1 MTIYVGRKQRVNGT
15 PAYIALCDLM
25 HRRGLAGATVLLG
38 VDGVAHGERQ
48 RANFFGRNAD
58 VPMMIVVVGSGER
71 IARVLPE
78 LAGLL
83 RTPLFTL
90 ERVRVCKRD
99 GQFLKDR
106 TPCPERT
113 STACHCGRS

>member
-83 RTPLFTL
+83 RTPLFTSNGS
-90 ERVRVCKRD
+90 ESASATD
-99 GQFLKDR
+99 SFWKDR

-113 STACHCGRS
+113 NTACHCGRS